1 MAYATWRACEVTA
14 MARRGSE
21 RKKLRGR
28 SMDLAAA
35 VGSHA
40 GAGAVPGLGQGEP
53 SAPRQDV
60 GKLWP
65 QVAPIAADAIRE
77 AVATWAE
84 LHVVH

>member
-1 MAYATWRACEVTA
+1 

-60 GKLWP
+60 GKL
-65 QVAPIAADAIRE
+65 
-77 AVATWAE
+77 
-84 LHVVH
+84 